1 MMLLLLGKLQI
12 IVKNNINMKK
22 SILTL
27 VLFFVLNFIYA
38 QSVLTIEG
46 HNISLDEF
54 KSIFY
59 KNNHDVEISKKYL
72 DEYMTLFV
80 NFKLKVREAESMG
93 LDTISSFIQEL
104 DGYKKQLSAPYLQ
117 DKNFDEKILKE
128 AYERM

>member
-1 MMLLLLGKLQI
+1 MMLLLLGNLQI

-27 VLFFVLNFIYA
+27 ILFFVLNFIYA

-46 HNISLDEF
+46 NNISLEEF

-59 KNNHDVEISKKYL
+59 KKNHDVEISKKYL

-80 NFKLKVREAESMG
+80 NFKLKVREA
-93 LDTISSFIQEL
+93 
-104 DGYKKQLSAPYLQ
+104 
-117 DKNFDEKILKE
+117 
-128 AYERM
+128 